1 MTTRRAAIVAPMRT
15 PVGTFGGSLR
25 DVPVEDLAATAI
37 KAVLDRT
44 GIDPALIKLRV
55 IMPGGTVT
63 AGNASQQNDAAAA
76 CLVVAED
83 RLGPL
88 GLEPLGF
95 LAGWAAAGCDPAT
108 MGIGPVP
115 AVERLFTERAS
126 VSAPWT

>member
-1 MTTRRAAIVAPMRT
+1 VPQRRGDPVTVGRDEGVRPDST
-15 PVGTFGGSLR
+15 PET
-25 DVPVEDLAATAI
+25 LA
-37 KAVLDRT
+37 
-44 GIDPALIKLRV
+44 KLRV

-95 LAGWAAAGCDPAT
+95 LVGWAAANRPPWAS
-108 MGIGPVP
+108 GPF
-115 AVERLFTERAS
+115 RRSKDFFTERAS